1 MTQATPNLYS
11 PIGLATHQSTCY
23 LDGYNNTLSEGLS
36 VEAQLISLSEASRIL
51 GLGVTTLRTWCQQGH
66 VKAQKNSNAQW
77 IMSIDDAKQFL
88 TNNRSGASAS
98 NRISASNR
106 SIQSNHGRPKNSDE
120 QKEVVSEGHLRDLRN
135 SLEHERLLSAE
146 LRKQNRDLESQ
157 LIKLTAEIHALL
169 SKETQGTLSRWFRK

>member
-1 MTQATPNLYS
+1 
-11 PIGLATHQSTCY
+11 
-23 LDGYNNTLSEGLS
+23 
-36 VEAQLISLSEASRIL
+36 VEAQLVSLSEASRIL

-77 IMSIDDAKQFL
+77 VMNIDDAKQFL
-88 TNNRSGASAS
+88 ENNRSGASAS

-106 SIQSNHGRPKNSDE
+106 TNLSSSGRSKHSDD
-120 QKEVVSEGHLRDLRN
+120 QKENVSEGHLRDLRN
-135 SLEHERLLSAE
+135 SLEHERFVSAE

-157 LIKLTAEIHALL
+157 LIKLTAEMSALL